1 MKASVKGD
9 TFDYICIERP
19 TPSEPTNVQSIL
31 ALDDAMRC
39 AQGSALLQSQ
49 SAQNRSV
56 IYLLF
61 YNILVYALLPDG
73 LNDGSGLSVLLT
85 LTMGSYIF
93 LHSRWCDALVSA
105 ASNYKD
111 KGGRIDFVCSSREW
125 NISGSTTSLQANGL
139 EFQISIQCR
148 VSISGQQEPI
158 KAQNSKDSLAIEL
171 CTASP
176 YRQLKSYFA
185 TAFYYSLY
193 SSIANNAPGW
203 TARGRG
209 GRGGAD
215 EKIP

>member
-49 SAQNRSV
+49 SAENRSV

-61 YNILVYALLPDG
+61 YNIGVYALLPDG

-93 LHSRWCDALVSA
+93 LHSR
-105 ASNYKD
+105 
-111 KGGRIDFVCSSREW
+111 
-125 NISGSTTSLQANGL
+125 
-139 EFQISIQCR
+139 
-148 VSISGQQEPI
+148 
-158 KAQNSKDSLAIEL
+158 
-171 CTASP
+171 
-176 YRQLKSYFA
+176 
-185 TAFYYSLY
+185 
-193 SSIANNAPGW
+193 
-203 TARGRG
+203 
-209 GRGGAD
+209 
-215 EKIP
+215 